1 VQATPQSD
9 TVSPVSVEDF
19 AEYVGADAADPLLPG
34 LLIAATDAAIQYM
47 NRDLLTRE
55 WVALVKAPEPQARQL
70 SPYNLPTLTFDLP
83 YSGDN
88 TTVESVAYVET
99 LEDVEH
105 IAKTARRPAR
115 VILTGWDY
123 ITDVEITYTTGSASV
138 SPAIQ
143 SGIMAIGAFLYEHR
157 GECDATD
164 AVMKS
169 GAANLLRPYRIE
181 VAL

>member
-1 VQATPQSD
+1 
-9 TVSPVSVEDF
+9 
-19 AEYVGADAADPLLPG
+19 
-34 LLIAATDAAIQYM
+34 
-47 NRDLLTRE
+47 
-55 WVALVKAPEPQARQL
+55 
-70 SPYNLPTLTFDLP
+70 
-83 YSGDN
+83 
-88 TTVESVAYVET
+88 
-99 LEDVEH
+99 
-105 IAKTARRPAR
+105 

-123 ITDVEITYTTGSASV
+123 VTDVEITYTTGSASV